1 MIKNDPKAFV
11 TNGVLTETLDDA
23 VDTLLQGM
31 DNMLEEQKKIFVT
44 KEDLR
49 GVRDEMKLLATKEDL
64 KREVSWLK
72 DDIRGLTADLSGVPS
87 KKEFNKLKEK
97 VDKYLSS

>member
-1 MIKNDPKAFV
+1 MVKNDPKAFV

-31 DNMLEEQKKIFVT
+31 DNMLEEQKKIFAT
-44 KEDLR
+44 KEDLK
-49 GVRDEMKLLATKEDL
+49 GFATKEDLKQFATKEDL
-64 KREVSWLK
+64 KREISWLK

-87 KKEFNKLKEK
+87 KKEFDELKK
-97 VDKYLSS
+97 VLKN